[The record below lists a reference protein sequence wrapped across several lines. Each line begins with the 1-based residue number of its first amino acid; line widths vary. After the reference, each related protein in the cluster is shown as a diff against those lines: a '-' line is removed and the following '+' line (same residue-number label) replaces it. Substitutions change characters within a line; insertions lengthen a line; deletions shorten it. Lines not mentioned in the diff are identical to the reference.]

1 MKKLDKYLITSFI
14 GPFILTFL
22 IVIFALMLQFLWL
35 YIDEL
40 VGKGLGLSIIMEF
53 LGWGSATLIPLA
65 LPIATL
71 LASIMTLGGLGEN
84 NELLAIKASG
94 IPLQRVLRPLIGVSF
109 IISIGAFFASNNLI
123 PVAYGNIYSL
133 RDDINRTKEEIR
145 LPTGTFY
152 NGIEGLVLRVA
163 ERDEQSGTI
172 YGVMLYS
179 HRDRQGNISLTMADS
194 GSISFTADKEHLLFN
209 LYSGYTYEEDP
220 RPFGSNDTTFTF
232 RRVGFSSQQMHFPL
246 SNYAF
251 QRSDEG
257 RFKKEIMS
265 QNLNQLKVVKD
276 SLNRVY
282 ARAKSHQLNSLT
294 HSAGLIFNKE
304 LDTTFARKYSTVIE
318 YDSLFNWSSKV
329 QLREGLA
336 SIQEKLKGA
345 TSLINSYQIEE
356 NQHLSPLRKT
366 KIERFR
372 KFTLSIACFIF
383 FFIGAPLGAII
394 RKGGLGTPVIV
405 SMLFFILYWVIDISG
420 KKLATDGVITP
431 AMGTLISSMVLFPI
445 GIYLTYKST
454 TDSSL
459 LTADRYTNLL
469 KRGLDLFKK
478 KSDE

>member
-1 MKKLDKYLITSFI
+1 MLKRIDKYLILSFI

-22 IVIFALMLQFLWL
+22 IVTFALMLQFLWL

-40 VGKGLGLSIIMEF
+40 VGKGLGLSIIVEF

-71 LASIMTLGGLGEN
+71 LASIMTLGSLGEN

-94 IPLQRVLRPLIGVSF
+94 VPLQRVLRPLIVLSF

-123 PVAYGNIYSL
+123 PVAYANIYSL

-152 NGIEGLVLRVA
+152 NGIDGLVLRIA
-163 ERDEQSGTI
+163 ERDEKSGTI

-179 HRDRQGNISLTMADS
+179 HRERQGNVSLTIADS
-194 GSISFTADKEHLLFN
+194 GSIHFTPNRENLLFT
-209 LYSGYTYEEDP
+209 LYNGYTYEEDP
-220 RPFGSNDTTFTF
+220 RPYGSTDTSFTF
-232 RRVGFSSQQMHFPL
+232 RRVGFKFQEMLFPL

-251 QRSDEG
+251 QRSDEE

-265 QNLNQLKVVKD
+265 QNLSQLKVVKD

-282 ARAKSHQLNSLT
+282 EGAKSQQLNQLIYS
-294 HSAGLIFNKE
+294 SGLIFNRE
-304 LDTTFARKYSTVIE
+304 LDSAFIKRYEGAIE
-318 YDSLFNWSSKV
+318 YDSLFNWSSQP
-329 QLREGLA
+329 QLREGLI
-336 SIQEKLKGA
+336 SVQEKLKGA
-345 TSLINSYQIEE
+345 ISLINSYQVEE
-356 NQHLSPLRKT
+356 EQHLTPLRKT

-405 SMLFFILYWVIDISG
+405 SMLFFILYWVVDISG

-431 AMGTLISSMVLFPI
+431 AMGTLISSMILFPI

-459 LTADRYTNLL
+459 LTAEGYNKFFTKAL
-469 KRGLDLFKK
+469 KLIKFKR
-478 KSDE
+478 